1 MKTYA
6 RQMGISKKSTRSL
19 VSSNRGERQFI
30 ATPLL
35 QWYLQH
41 GLEVSK
47 VYKVVQL
54 TPRKAFSD
62 FAKEVSSARLAGAQD
77 PDKEILANTFK
88 LWGNSAYGRNVM
100 RKDKHNSIK
109 YSDES

>member
-6 RQMGISKKSTRSL
+6 RQMGISEKSTRSL
-19 VSSNRGERQFI
+19 ESPNRGEHQFI

-35 QWYLQH
+35 RWYLQH

-47 VYKVVQL
+47 VYKVVQF

-62 FAKEVSSARLAGAQD
+62 FAKEVSSERLARAQD

-88 LWGNSAYGRNVM
+88 LWGNSAYGRTVM
-100 RKDKHNSIK
+100 R
-109 YSDES
+109 